1 MAEKLVLQCAD
12 VVMSALAIWI
22 RKFEEKPI
30 IMIFLTIIF
39 ILDVRPILLFV
50 GTSIP
55 VISSILF
62 VAAVRALAACVVA
75 ESIILWKMIYT
86 LHSPVL
92 VAAFA
97 TILLLSVY
105 LLFRFILLVQSNGQ
119 SGVTEWVTE
128 AKQCLLPRRERER
141 PNGPDVAIKHPK

>member
-1 MAEKLVLQCAD
+1 
-12 VVMSALAIWI
+12 
-22 RKFEEKPI
+22 
-30 IMIFLTIIF
+30 
-39 ILDVRPILLFV
+39 
-50 GTSIP
+50 
-55 VISSILF
+55 
-62 VAAVRALAACVVA
+62 
-75 ESIILWKMIYT
+75 MIYT